1 MMCDEPV
8 DSDRWFAALRWM
20 LDLKQGR
27 TQLEVPIL
35 NDRCEQ
41 IGTLSPI
48 SVKHLADAELLERF
62 VRWRNQNLSGYL
74 DQRPVTL
81 EGVKRYVEDVVYNPT
96 RLTFLAY
103 CDGRPI
109 GRLGA
114 VRIGPREHESDGLV
128 RGERGGGLNFM
139 HSANI
144 AMMLVL
150 FQILRQQRI
159 TARVLSSNDFAID
172 SCQRLGFCMTPILSQ
187 EVFQIEVGSG
197 VILQTYG
204 RDDQRVSGVTLD
216 TFAIDRSRFFATMN
230 GRRSFEAMTAVLP
243 NMLTSATRTFT

>member
-1 MMCDEPV
+1 MMSDEPV

-27 TQLEVPIL
+27 THLEVPIL

-48 SVKHLADAELLERF
+48 SVKHFADAELLERF

-103 CDGRPI
+103 CDGQPI

-114 VRIGPREHESDGLV
+114 VKIGPREHESDGLV
-128 RGERGGGLNFM
+128 RGERGGGMHFM
-139 HSANI
+139 HFAQI
-144 AMMLVL
+144 TGMVL
-150 FQILRQQRI
+150 LFEAFNQQCI
-159 TARVLSSNDFAID
+159 YSRVLSVNDLALESCRKLGYSMQPISSQAIF
-172 SCQRLGFCMTPILSQ
+172 RHEHPNGFS
-187 EVFQIEVGSG
+187 
-197 VILQTYG
+197 LQVTG
-204 RDDQRVSGVTLD
+204 TDAQRVEAITLD
-216 TFAIDRSRFFATMN
+216 TYRLE
-230 GRRSFEAMTAVLP
+230 RRSFSSAMRDHP
-243 NMLTSATRTFT
+243 NFASSQLVISELL

>member
-1 MMCDEPV
+1 MMSDEPV

-27 TQLEVPIL
+27 THLEVPIL

-114 VRIGPREHESDGLV
+114 VKIGPREHESDGLV
-128 RGERGGGLNFM
+128 RGERGGGISFM
-139 HSANI
+139 HWAQI
-144 AMMLVL
+144 AGMVL
-150 FQILRQQRI
+150 LFHALDQQRVVS
-159 TARVLSSNDFAID
+159 RVLSANDLARD
-172 SCQRLGFCMTPILSQ
+172 SCSSLGYDMNPILSQ
-187 EVFQIEVGSG
+187 PVYRRKHMDGDTLE
-197 VILQTYG
+197 TTG
-204 RDDQRVSGVTLD
+204 REDEIIKNVTLD
-216 TFAIDRSRFFATMN
+216 TLRLERHAFVATMQSRAGFN
-230 GRRSFEAMTAVLP
+230 AIQSSLEAFCQLDRI
-243 NMLTSATRTFT
+243 NE